1 MIKKMQPANTPGIK
15 KLKEQASYNRHI
27 QCKKSQ
33 KKSQKITMHQDQSQ

>member
-15 KLKEQASYNRHI
+15 KLSQQVITGVFSA
-27 QCKKSQ
+27 KKPK